1 MNISFTEFNITR
13 TSDNPLISQL
23 LINNVTTEINGSTI
37 YCSED
42 GDETNSPMTAINIP
56 SKDKTWPF
64 HAILIM
70 LFHNIIYYIIVVNIQ
85 SEFKSRHGLEIK
97 LFSSFHFSIT
107 CLQHLPYQA
116 YIVYTA
122 AVL

>member
-1 MNISFTEFNITR
+1 M
-13 TSDNPLISQL
+13 ISQL
-23 LINNVTTEINGSTI
+23 LISNVTTEINGSTI

-70 LFHNIIYYIIVVNIQ
+70 LFHNIIYYIIGVGTMGALGAGAPPMLSDSYIARLNFIHADHTALAY
-85 SEFKSRHGLEIK
+85 RAPL
-97 LFSSFHFSIT
+97 
-107 CLQHLPYQA
+107 YQT
-116 YIVYTA
+116 IF
-122 AVL
+122 LHP